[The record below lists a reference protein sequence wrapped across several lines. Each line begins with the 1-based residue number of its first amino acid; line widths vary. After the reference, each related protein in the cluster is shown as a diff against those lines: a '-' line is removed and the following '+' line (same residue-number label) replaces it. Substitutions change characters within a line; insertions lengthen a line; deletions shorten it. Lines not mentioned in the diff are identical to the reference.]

1 MTVTAITSF
10 TTSTP
15 VDEAVQKLTQ
25 ALQSSNSN
33 TRFVIGTKIQDP
45 STIQITSE
53 WPTVD
58 SPADL
63 QASPAFQSFTEA
75 TKSSTS
81 SPLTT
86 ILAHLNTSPFK
97 AGHPPIIEFVKTD
110 FPAAELTPEFQESIN
125 SDFARFEAIYRK
137 RGTQEE
143 TGEVGLATGWTEEQ
157 DGVRGFF
164 VVRGWTGMERFEEAV
179 GTEVWKEG
187 IPILLGW
194 GRPFSLWHIERRVV
208 GEGL

>member
-15 VDEAVQKLTQ
+15 IDETVHKLTQ
-25 ALQSSNSN
+25 TLQSSNSN
-33 TRFVIGTKIQDP
+33 TRFVIGTKIQEP

-53 WPTVD
+53 WPTVK

-63 QASPAFQSFTEA
+63 QASSAYQSFTEA
-75 TKSSTS
+75 IQSSTS

-86 ILAHLNTSPFK
+86 TIAHLDTSPFK
-97 AGHPPIIEFVKTD
+97 AGHPPIVEFVKTD
-110 FPAAELTPEFQESIN
+110 FPTAEVTPELQERIN
-125 SDFARFEAIYRK
+125 SDFARFESIYRK

-157 DGVRGFF
+157 DGVTGFF
-164 VVRGWTGMERFEEAV
+164 VVRGWTGMGKFEEAL

-194 GRPFSLWHIERRVV
+194 GKPFSLWHVERKVV
-208 GEGL
+208 NEGL